1 MPLAPLEASSSAD
14 RSEERNGIGE
24 LLLER
29 TSSVPQ
35 DRIGS
40 PFHTAEPPMWVYP
53 QIHQEMV
60 SSLGKELHFDRT
72 FTEILVGRG
81 FATKEAIYK
90 HLYSKLPD
98 LHDPFLFP
106 EMPHAVERI
115 FNALKVG
122 EKILIYGDNDVDGMT
137 GTALLAEFL
146 TYLGGKVFFYIS
158 NRAALLR
165 QSLVLDA
172 LEFALKNECSLL
184 ITVDCGITA
193 AEQIEEVLKHH
204 IDVIVTDHHEPTD
217 RIPNCV
223 ATLNPKLLR
232 SPYPNRELTG
242 VGVAFKLAHA
252 LTEHA
257 LQEEWNPGKKIDLK
271 RYLDLVAIGTVADMG
286 ALVGENRILVSY
298 GIEQLRKTKRIGLAK
313 LLTIC
318 ETDIDDSSTAI
329 ISSKIAPRLNSL
341 GRIADPKDGVRLLL
355 VRNSLAAEKLAI
367 ELNLYNIERQK
378 IEKLMTKD
386 ILRSFEQHP
395 EILTRKAVIMASKK
409 WHPGIIAIL
418 AMRISKFY
426 NRPCILIALEGQIGK
441 ASIRSIPE
449 FPVLNAL
456 KELSPLLL
464 SYGGHDSA
472 AGFIIKEHNI
482 PAFTERFCAI
492 VDKNLQERFI
502 HPKLC
507 IDAKVPFTGLSFELM
522 ESLTLLE
529 PYGYGNAPP
538 VFSTKAKQLGDPKV
552 VRRQHLKFLLE
563 QDDRVLEGIA
573 LGQAFRQKEF
583 AGWEGL
589 LDVAYTPQICNSA
602 IQLIIRDIKRSS

>member
-1 MPLAPLEASSSAD
+1 MSTEKQSDPSSSTP
-14 RSEERNGIGE
+14 SPT
-24 LLLER
+24 L
-29 TSSVPQ
+29 PQ
-35 DRIGS
+35 DRLGS

-53 QIHQEMV
+53 NVNQERV
-60 SSLGKELHFDRT
+60 TLLGKELHFDRT
-72 FTEILVGRG
+72 FTEILASRG
-81 FATKEAIYK
+81 YTTKEAILA

-106 EMPHAVERI
+106 EMPHAVERV
-115 FNALKVG
+115 FQALKKG

-146 TYLGGKVFFYIS
+146 TYLGGKVLFYIS
-158 NRAALLR
+158 NRAAILR
-165 QSLVLDA
+165 QSLILDA

-193 AEQIEEVLKHH
+193 AEQIEEVLKHN
-204 IDVIVTDHHEPTD
+204 IDVIVTDHHEPTA

-223 ATLNPKLLR
+223 ATLNPKLVS

-252 LTEHA
+252 LTEQA

-286 ALVGENRILVSY
+286 ALTGENRILVSY
-298 GIEQLRKTKRIGLAK
+298 GVEQLKKTKRIGLAK
-313 LLTIC
+313 LLSIC
-318 ETDIDDSSTAI
+318 ETELDESTSAI

-341 GRIADPKDGVRLLL
+341 GRIADPQDGVRLLL
-355 VRNSLAAEKLAI
+355 VRNALAAEKLAI

-378 IEKLMTKD
+378 IEKMMTKD
-386 ILRSFEQHP
+386 ILRSFEQSP
-395 EILTRKAVIMASKK
+395 EILERKAIILASKK

-426 NRPCILIALEGQIGK
+426 NRPCVLIALEGGIGK

-472 AGFIIKEHNI
+472 AGFIIKEHSI
-482 PAFTERFCAI
+482 YEFTERFCAI
-492 VDKNLQERFI
+492 VDKNLQERYI

-507 IDAKVPFTGLSFELM
+507 IDAEVPFKSLTMELM

-529 PYGYGNAPP
+529 PYGYGNPPP
-538 VFSTKAKQLGDPKV
+538 VFSTKAKLVGEPKV

-563 QDDRVLEGIA
+563 QEDRILEGIA
-573 LGQAFRQKEF
+573 LGQAFRCKEF
-583 AGWEGL
+583 SEAGSL
-589 LDVAYTPQICNSA
+589 VDVAYTPQMCQSA
-602 IQLIIRDIKRSS
+602 IQLIIRDIKKAS

>member
-1 MPLAPLEASSSAD
+1 MLGSQQAEDRFKERSSA
-14 RSEERNGIGE
+14 I
-24 LLLER
+24 
-29 TSSVPQ
+29 PQ
-35 DRIGS
+35 DRLGS
-40 PFHTAEPPMWVYP
+40 PFHTAEPPVWMCP
-53 QIHQEMV
+53 KINQELV
-60 SSLGKELHFDRT
+60 TSLGKELYFDRT
-72 FTEILVGRG
+72 FTEILVSRG
-81 FATKEAIYK
+81 FDTKDAIHR

-106 EMPHAVERI
+106 EMPNAVERV
-115 FNALKVG
+115 FQALKKG

-146 TYLGGKVFFYIS
+146 TYLGGKVLFYIS
-158 NRAALLR
+158 NRAAILR
-165 QSLVLDA
+165 QSLILDA
-172 LEFALKNECSLL
+172 LEFALKNECTLL

-193 AEQIEEVLKHH
+193 AEQIEQVLKHN

-217 RIPNCV
+217 RIPNCI
-223 ATLNPKLLR
+223 ATLNPKLVR

-252 LTEHA
+252 LTEQA
-257 LQEEWNPGKKIDLK
+257 LLEEWNPGKKIDLK

-286 ALVGENRILVSY
+286 ALVGENRVLVSY
-298 GIEQLRKTKRIGLAK
+298 GVEQLRKTKRIGLAR
-313 LLTIC
+313 LLSIC
-318 ETDIDDSSTAI
+318 ETDIDDSTTAI

-341 GRIADPKDGVRLLL
+341 GRIADPQDGVRLLL
-355 VRNSLAAEKLAI
+355 VRNALAAEKMAI

-378 IEKLMTKD
+378 IEKMMTKD
-386 ILRSFEQHP
+386 ILRIFEQNP
-395 EILTRKAVIMASKK
+395 EILTKKAIIMASKK

-482 PAFTERFCAI
+482 PVFTERFCSI
-492 VDKNLQERFI
+492 VDKNLQERYI

-507 IDAKVPFTGLSFELM
+507 IDAEVPFKTLTFELM
-522 ESLTLLE
+522 DSLTLLE
-529 PYGYGNAPP
+529 PYGYGNPTP
-538 VFSTKAKQLGDPKV
+538 VFSTRAKQSGEARV
-552 VRRQHLKFLLE
+552 IRRQHLKFHLE
-563 QDDRVLEGIA
+563 QEDRVLEGIA
-573 LGQAFRQKEF
+573 LGQAARYKEF
-583 AGWEGL
+583 VDWDGL
-589 LDVAYTPQICNSA
+589 LDVAYTPQISGSA
-602 IQLIIRDIKRSS
+602 IQLIIRDIKRVL